1 MKTLRYNWYMAKYV
15 FRFIPS
21 YALKGLLIDPA
32 VSYVATWFILYF
44 TQQLFGFIESQIKA
58 QNTDFLPIVPLLL
71 FLLGVRVLST
81 VWDIFSNQ
89 YYIPRVKNKLTQK
102 MQLLLYDKA
111 RTVDLTCY
119 DDPEYY
125 DNFTWSMQ
133 QSADRALASFGYLSQ
148 TLSVLTSL
156 SAVGTVVSSLD
167 WISIVIIVA
176 GVVVRFISDRK
187 KIKVNYEKAVD
198 INPVQRK
205 IDYINRLFYLDKYA
219 KEIRLNPIENFL
231 LRKFDAA
238 YDEKRQI
245 TLINAKQNL
254 KVDVFSSFSSNLLY
268 QVLFYLVI
276 GYRVVVEH
284 SMTVTDML
292 VAESAISTVTE
303 RINSLVS
310 IVDGLK
316 ESGQY
321 IQKYLDFMNYE
332 PRVTQRPDALPLTTP
347 VDLLS
352 FRNVSF
358 RYRDDAP
365 EVLKNISFDIHK
377 NEKLAIVG
385 YNGAGKS
392 TLIKLMMRLYEPTGG
407 ALAVNGKDV
416 HEVTI
421 ASYRNKFGAVFQDF
435 KLFSLTLA
443 ENVWM
448 ARDPDR
454 VAVMRALEKANFADK
469 LARLPAGLDT
479 MLTREFDEDG
489 TLLSGGEQQKVAI
502 ARVFAGGREIVIM
515 DEPSSALDVDSEYE
529 LNQLMINSMSD
540 KTVIF
545 ISHRLST
552 TRFADRILM
561 MANGQIIEQGSHEQL
576 MKLNGKY
583 AEMFNKQ
590 AEKYLQT

>member
-1 MKTLRYNWYMAKYV
+1 MAKYV

-32 VSYVATWFILYF
+32 VSYVDTWFILYF
-44 TQQLFGFIESQIKA
+44 TQQSFGFIESQIKA
-58 QNTDFLPIVPLLL
+58 QNTDFFPIVPLLL
-71 FLLGVRVLST
+71 CLLGVRVLST
-81 VWDIFSNQ
+81 VWNVFSNQ

-133 QSADRALASFGYLSQ
+133 QSADRALISYGYLSQ

-156 SAVGTVVSSLD
+156 FAVGTVVSSLD
-167 WISIVIIVA
+167 WVSAVIIVA
-176 GVVVRFISDRK
+176 GVIVRFISDRK

-238 YDEKRQI
+238 YDEKRRI
-245 TLINAKQNL
+245 TLINARQNL
-254 KVDVFSSFSSNLLY
+254 KVDVFSTFSSNLLY

-292 VAESAISTVTE
+292 VAETAILTVTE

-421 ASYRNKFGAVFQDF
+421 TSYRNKFGAVFQDF